1 VPVERILR
9 FVADPS
15 SEPFDELVREAF
27 AFQLERLAPL
37 RRLAERRGLRP
48 GDLASWRDVPMV
60 PATAFRTVELAAAP
74 AVETFRS
81 SGTTEGPRSVHHHP
95 YPALY
100 RAVIDATFP
109 AAVLGGLERPP
120 MLSLIPNRGQA
131 PDSSLAFLVAH
142 AMERWG
148 DPASVVAFGPRG
160 VAAPA
165 LRGFLAARQRDRRP
179 TVLLATSF
187 ALVHMLEALERLD
200 LRFRLPAGSRVF
212 ETGGTKGRSRE
223 LTRAQL
229 LAGLAARLDVG
240 AAQIVREYGMTEL
253 TSHFY
258 GGHFYG
264 GEAGDETFRPPAW
277 VRVRILDPST
287 LEELAPGETGLL
299 AVFDLANVG
308 SALHLLTED
317 LAEAAEGGFRL
328 RGRAAGAQLRGC
340 SLAAEELAGV

>member
-1 VPVERILR
+1 MPVERIQR
-9 FVADPS
+9 FIGDPS
-15 SEPFDELVREAF
+15 CEPFDELARDAF
-27 AFQLERLAPL
+27 AFQLERVALL
-37 RRLAERRGLRP
+37 RALAERRGLRP
-48 GDLASWRDVPMV
+48 EDVASWRDVPMV

-74 AVETFRS
+74 AVEIFRS

-100 RAVIDATFP
+100 RAVVDATFP

-120 MLSLIPNRGQA
+120 MLSLIPDRAQA
-131 PDSSLAFLVAH
+131 PDSSLAFMVAH

-148 DPASVVAFGPRG
+148 DAASVVACGPRG

-165 LRGFLAARQRDRRP
+165 VRGFLAARQRDRRP

-187 ALVHMLEALERLD
+187 ALVHLLETLERLD

-223 LTRAQL
+223 LTRAEL

-258 GGHFYG
+258 A
-264 GEAGDETFRPPAW
+264 GESGDETFRPPPW
-277 VRVRILDPST
+277 VRVRVLDPST

-317 LAEAAEGGFRL
+317 LAAAVEGGFRL